1 MPLILISGI
10 PSSGKSTRALQV
22 KSFFEEKHERNVHI
36 VSEND
41 IIASSGTEK
50 NIIFLGKSVLV
61 LCQFIT
67 STWIGSC

>member
-1 MPLILISGI
+1 MPLILITGI
-10 PSSGKSTRALQV
+10 PSSGKSTRALQI
-22 KSFFEEKHERNVHI
+22 KSFFEDKHERNVYI

-61 LCQFIT
+61 PCRFIT
-67 STWIGSC
+67 FT